1 MKFSHFASLESGE
14 VLKAATEDL
23 IRIFELEVSN
33 PKLFGG
39 GGKGRGEG
47 GRGRLYA
54 FVAEGSLKRIQLAA
68 RWLVANIG
76 PFLPS
81 QSNLVLRSLW

>member
-39 GGKGRGEG
+39 GRDGR
-47 GRGRLYA
+47 RLYA
-54 FVAEGSLKRIQLAA
+54 KGSLKKNPA
-68 RWLVANIG
+68 G
-76 PFLPS
+76 C
-81 QSNLVLRSLW
+81 